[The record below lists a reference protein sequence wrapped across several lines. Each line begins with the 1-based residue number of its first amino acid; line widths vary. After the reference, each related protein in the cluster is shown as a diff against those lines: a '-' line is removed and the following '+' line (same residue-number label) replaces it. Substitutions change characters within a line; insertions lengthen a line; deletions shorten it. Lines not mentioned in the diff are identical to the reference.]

1 MFLQLAAAPALLG
14 SDELPKYKVVSH
26 YESSKSSEMPGPYRG
41 AVARVHSE
49 GVIDPTTEH
58 IDQTSVD
65 KMLSAG
71 MRALTGAKVDKEAW
85 ASFFSASDVVGIKVN
100 CSGAPVIR
108 ASPEV
113 VGGIVRNLVSVGVK
127 ADNIYIYER
136 FLDQLT
142 GVHYER
148 FVPAGV
154 RIVAIETPVSSLL
167 GYDPKTFVEVSFF
180 GEDDTR
186 SNLARLVTERFTKI
200 INVPNA
206 KEHQAS
212 GVTGCLKNL
221 AYGDFSNVARSHMRE
236 KTNTL
241 SFIGT
246 LRPRWSLCARSA
258 CSTLWMAFAAYGH
271 GGPFSEE
278 RKYRFYPKLMM
289 FGTDPVAID
298 RLLLDL
304 IEEKRKAEGAPSL
317 WDRSPEKID
326 RRAHLDFHKNTFIR
340 EPGHIEYAAKKLLG
354 SASTRGTESESLLGG
369 DLMLA
374 AALLLPSLLAP
385 GAEPPADAV
394 KLNPPRV
401 ENRANEASATTS
413 PWIDAN
419 GWRILRSPNRT
430 FSDRVKGEAAA
441 LAAAE
446 AFTYGARASVS
457 ADVAGATAFGRMSH
471 FFCKTAFQA
480 L

>member
-1 MFLQLAAAPALLG
+1 MFLQLAAAPALLAA
-14 SDELPKYKVVSH
+14 DEPPSYKVVSH
-26 YESSKSSEMPGPYRG
+26 YPAAKPSEMPGPYRG

-49 GVIDPTTEH
+49 SVIDAATERV
-58 IDQTSVD
+58 DQASVD

-71 MRALTGAKVDKEAW
+71 ITTLTGAKADKDAW
-85 ASFFSASDVVGIKVN
+85 ASFFSPSDVIGIKVN

-108 ASPEV
+108 ATPEV
-113 VGGIVRNLVSVGVK
+113 VGGIVRNLLSVGVK
-127 ADNIYIYER
+127 PENIYIYER
-136 FLDQLT
+136 FLGQLAS
-142 GVHYER
+142 VHYER

-154 RIVAIETPVSSLL
+154 QIVAVETPQGSML
-167 GYDPKTFVEVSFF
+167 GYDPKTYVEVSFF

-246 LRPRWSLCARSA
+246 LAAVEPLRSKCVLNIMDGIRA
-258 CSTLWMAFAAYGH
+258 VWH

-278 RKYRFYPKLMM
+278 KKYRFYPKLMM
-289 FGTDPVAID
+289 FGTDPVAMD

-304 IEEKRKAEGAPSL
+304 IEEKRAAEGAPSL
-317 WDRSPEKID
+317 WDRSPALID

-340 EPGHIEYAAKKLLG
+340 EPGHIEYAAKNFGLGEYDKSRIKL
-354 SASTRGTESESLLGG
+354 T
-369 DLMLA
+369 
-374 AALLLPSLLAP
+374 
-385 GAEPPADAV
+385 AV
-394 KLNPPRV
+394 EV
-401 ENRANEASATTS
+401 
-413 PWIDAN
+413 
-419 GWRILRSPNRT
+419 
-430 FSDRVKGEAAA
+430 
-441 LAAAE
+441 
-446 AFTYGARASVS
+446 
-457 ADVAGATAFGRMSH
+457 
-471 FFCKTAFQA
+471 
-480 L
+480 

>member
-14 SDELPKYKVVSH
+14 APDELPSYKIVSH
-26 YESSKSSEMPGPYRG
+26 FPASKATDMPGPYRG
-41 AVARVHSE
+41 AVVRVHSE
-49 GVIDPTTEH
+49 NVIDAASERVDPGA
-58 IDQTSVD
+58 VD

-71 MRALTGAKVDKEAW
+71 MTSLTGAKSEKDAW
-85 ASFFSASDVVGIKVN
+85 ASFFHSSDVVGIKVN

-113 VGGIVRNLVSVGVK
+113 VAGIVRNLMSAGVK
-127 ADNIYIYER
+127 PANIYIYER
-136 FLDQLT
+136 FLNQLVSVQYDRYVPQ
-142 GVHYER
+142 GVQ
-148 FVPAGV
+148 
-154 RIVAIETPVSSLL
+154 IVAIENPPGSMV
-167 GYDPKTFVEVSFF
+167 GYDPKTYVEVSFF

-246 LRPRWSLCARSA
+246 LASVEPLRSKCVLNIMDA
-258 CSTLWMAFAAYGH
+258 IRAVWH

-289 FGTDPVAID
+289 FSTDPVAMD
-298 RLLLDL
+298 RLLIDL
-304 IEEKRKAEGAPSL
+304 IDDKRKAEGAPSVF
-317 WDRSPEKID
+317 DRSPSLID

-340 EPGHIEYAAKKLLG
+340 EPGHIEYAAKTFNLGEYDKSRIKL
-354 SASTRGTESESLLGG
+354 TSL
-369 DLMLA
+369 
-374 AALLLPSLLAP
+374 
-385 GAEPPADAV
+385 
-394 KLNPPRV
+394 
-401 ENRANEASATTS
+401 
-413 PWIDAN
+413 
-419 GWRILRSPNRT
+419 
-430 FSDRVKGEAAA
+430 
-441 LAAAE
+441 
-446 AFTYGARASVS
+446 
-457 ADVAGATAFGRMSH
+457 DV
-471 FFCKTAFQA
+471 
-480 L
+480 

>member
-14 SDELPKYKVVSH
+14 SDEPPAYKVVSH
-26 YESSKSSEMPGPYRG
+26 YPAAKASEMPGPYRG
-41 AVARVHSE
+41 AVARIHCE
-49 GVIDPTTEH
+49 AVIDVASER
-58 IDQTSVD
+58 IDQPSVD
-65 KMLSAG
+65 KMLSSG
-71 MRALTGAKVDKEAW
+71 MKTLTGANADRDAW
-85 ASFFSASDVVGIKVN
+85 SAFFSASDVVGIKVN

-113 VGGIVRNLVSVGVK
+113 VSGIVRNLVSVGVK
-127 ADNIYIYER
+127 PTNIYIYER

-142 GVHYER
+142 SVHYER
-148 FVPAGV
+148 FVPEGV
-154 RIVAIETPVSSLL
+154 QIVAIETPRASLL
-167 GYDPKTFVEVSFF
+167 GYDPKTYVEVSFF

-246 LRPRWSLCARSA
+246 LAAVEPLRSK
-258 CSTLWMAFAAYGH
+258 CVLNIMDGIRGVWH
-271 GGPFSEE
+271 GGPFSEDK
-278 RKYRFYPKLMM
+278 KYRFYPKLMM

-317 WDRSPEKID
+317 WDRSMDKID

-340 EPGHIEYAAKKLLG
+340 EPGHIEYAAEHFGLG
-354 SASTRGTESESLLGG
+354 EYDKSRMKITS
-369 DLMLA
+369 
-374 AALLLPSLLAP
+374 
-385 GAEPPADAV
+385 
-394 KLNPPRV
+394 V
-401 ENRANEASATTS
+401 E
-413 PWIDAN
+413 
-419 GWRILRSPNRT
+419 
-430 FSDRVKGEAAA
+430 V
-441 LAAAE
+441 
-446 AFTYGARASVS
+446 
-457 ADVAGATAFGRMSH
+457 
-471 FFCKTAFQA
+471 
-480 L
+480 